1 MTEETPV
8 QHDDTEA
15 VLAGIIEKYATVKPA
30 KVTRDQR
37 FKADLGIDS
46 LTMVDVAAAAETAFG
61 VRIPD
66 DELESLAT
74 VGEAVEYIQRAK
86 DFGHQ
91 PL

>member
-1 MTEETPV
+1 MIEETPV

-15 VLAGIIEKYATVKPA
+15 VLAGIIEKYAKVKPP

-37 FKADLGIDS
+37 FQADLGIDS
-46 LTMVDVAAAAETAFG
+46 LTMIDVAVAAEDAFG

-74 VGEAVEYIQRAK
+74 VGEAVDYIQRAK
-86 DFGHQ
+86 DFGHH